1 MRRLSLSGAQW
12 HRHGVHKSRLSFR
25 FPPPPHTRRPFSSS
39 ITALSSG
46 DGRKNEPKAS
56 IRWFEQPTRW
66 SKEKVEVYPEKEEQ
80 AEQDVIWAKIRELQE
95 ELKEIKQGPFGP
107 NSPLM
112 KQLSEKQRE
121 IVREAVRKYEEEHAE
136 EEAKDN
142 QDYKDFFGGLEEMI
156 AEETQDL
163 ERRKT
168 AEWNP
173 KEMLEPAKPPSK
185 ESFEVELKVPDTAQ
199 AHVNRF
205 NQNLKVLIKD
215 PTRAHRQELWRS
227 YQRCKALIPA
237 FIELLPEETLAIM
250 WNSQSQS
257 ASLQTPQLGHW
268 EDLAE
273 DILSNGRDLT
283 QPQWLRYITLLLEN
297 GQSNKALSLWKSREK
312 HLDYASKAEV
322 EQFWN
327 LGVEILIANGQLES
341 AQDIAMAFLADDK
354 SRPPRILIPIIVAW
368 AKIPGNTNG
377 ARAWT
382 LYLRLKTILGPDI
395 NMNDYDSISVGFL
408 KAGRVDMAV
417 AVFKDM
423 MLTGQTSPSDS
434 TSLYHASLGL
444 VGNLQ
449 ASSITEAEVNKVSL
463 SALTIMPRKFQ
474 NKFFYASWMKKL
486 IGMGEVDSAA
496 AVVELMYERGINPD
510 AKHLNGVIGGWLRKD
525 NTAARQKAE
534 KLGWAMIQERIDTI
548 WSRLKSPS
556 PGSSKPS
563 VHDAGDG
570 IRVPKFE
577 HRTVPPASIETF
589 SLLLLYYTRHGQEH
603 MANHVI
609 ECLEKAQMRPNVFF
623 MNHLLFA
630 ELRKQDVLG
639 VWTRYQ
645 QMSATIRPDLET
657 FACLW
662 DCGKIQYDRA
672 RPSFDSN
679 FPTARVLYREMMDW
693 YFSLTPR
700 SQANV
705 RQFFTKDL
713 YDQILRCFS
722 FSLDPQGTIVA
733 LHSLRH
739 VFGYIPDVVT
749 ARILMFEV
757 VRLLPPPPELADNK
771 KARRHRRRISTNP
784 RSKESLQHVT
794 KLLETLRDRKVV
806 ELARQGLLIEELDM
820 KARKDHEVSLYTD
833 LLRVVLS
840 RLAENPL
847 KNEDKIRKA
856 ALEMGES
863 DELYLGEPVPEELL
877 Q

>member
-12 HRHGVHKSRLSFR
+12 HRHGVHKSRLCSE
-25 FPPPPHTRRPFSSS
+25 FPRNPHLRRQFSST
-39 ITALSSG
+39 INPLSNEN
-46 DGRKNEPKAS
+46 GRNNEPKAS
-56 IRWFEQPTRW
+56 IRWFEQPTRS
-66 SKEKVEVYPEKEEQ
+66 SKEKIEVYPEKEEQ
-80 AEQDVIWAKIRELQE
+80 AEQEVIWAKIRELQE

-112 KQLSEKQRE
+112 KQLSEKQRQ
-121 IVREAVRKYEEEHAE
+121 IVRDAVRKYEEEHVE

-142 QDYKDFFGGLEEMI
+142 KDYQDIFGALEEII

-163 ERRKT
+163 ERRKS

-173 KEMLEPAKPPSK
+173 KEMLAPTKTPPK

-199 AHVNRF
+199 MHVNRF
-205 NQNLKVLIKD
+205 NQNLKLLIKD

-227 YQRCKALIPA
+227 YQRCRATIPA
-237 FIELLPEETLAIM
+237 FIDLLPEETLTIM

-257 ASLQTPQLGHW
+257 ASPQTPLLGHW

-273 DILSNGRDLT
+273 DILANDRDLT
-283 QPQWLRYITLLLEN
+283 QSQWLQYITLLLES
-297 GQSNKALSLWKSREK
+297 GQSNKAFSLWKTREK
-312 HLDYASKAEV
+312 HLNYAGGTEV

-327 LGVEILIANGQLES
+327 LGVRILLANGELER

-354 SRPPRILIPIIVAW
+354 SRPPRILIPIIIAW

-382 LYLRLKTILGPDI
+382 LYLRLKTMLGPDI
-395 NMNDYDSISVGFL
+395 IMTDYDSISIGFL

-423 MLTGQTSPSDS
+423 MLTGQTTTSDS
-434 TSLYHASLGL
+434 TSLYNASLGL
-444 VGNLQ
+444 VGSLQ
-449 ASSITEAEVNKVSL
+449 ASSITEADVNKISL

-474 NKFFYASWMKKL
+474 NKFFYASWLKKL
-486 IGMGEVDSAA
+486 IGMGEVDSAV
-496 AVVELMYERGINPD
+496 AVVQLMYERGIRPD
-510 AKHLNGVIGGWLRKD
+510 ARHINGVIGGWLRKD
-525 NTAARQKAE
+525 NPSGREKAE
-534 KLGWAMIQERIDTI
+534 KLGWAMIQERIDHV
-548 WSRLKSPS
+548 WSRQKKPS
-556 PGSSKPS
+556 PGSIKPS
-563 VHDAGDG
+563 VYDG
-570 IRVPKFE
+570 GNGTRLPTYE
-577 HRTVPPASIETF
+577 NQTVPPASIETF
-589 SLLLLYYTRHGQEH
+589 SLLLLYYTRQGHDR
-603 MANHVI
+603 MANYVI
-609 ECLEKAQMRPNVFF
+609 ECLEKAQMRPNAFF
-623 MNHLLFA
+623 MNHLLYA
-630 ELRKQDVLG
+630 ELRKHDVLG

-645 QMSATIRPDLET
+645 QMSATVHPDLET

-672 RPSFDSN
+672 RQPFDAN
-679 FPTARVLYREMMDW
+679 FPTARDLFREMMDW

-700 SQANV
+700 NQTNV
-705 RQFFTKDL
+705 RQLFSKDL

-749 ARILMFEV
+749 GRILMFEV
-757 VRLLPPPPELADNK
+757 VRLLPPLPKADNSK
-771 KARRHRRRISTNP
+771 KARRQRCRISINP
-784 RSKESLQHVT
+784 RSKETLQHVS
-794 KLLETLRDRKVV
+794 KLLETLRDRR
-806 ELARQGLLIEELDM
+806 ETQLAKQGLLIEDLDT
-820 KARKDHEVSLYTD
+820 KARKDHEVNLYTD

-840 RLAENPL
+840 RLAKNPR
-847 KNEDKIRKA
+847 KIEDKIRKA
-856 ALEMGES
+856 AMEMGES
-863 DELYLGEPVPEELL
+863 EELYLGEPVPEELL

>member
-1 MRRLSLSGAQW
+1 MRRLSLSRAQW
-12 HRHGVHKSRLSFR
+12 HRHGVHQSHFSLP
-25 FPPPPHTRRPFSSS
+25 FPPHPHTQRHLSNS
-39 ITALSSG
+39 TAHSNG
-46 DGRKNEPKAS
+46 DGRNNNPKAS

-66 SKEKVEVYPEKEEQ
+66 SKEKVEVYPEEEEQ

-107 NSPLM
+107 HSPLM

-121 IVREAVRKYEEEHAE
+121 IVRDAVRKYEEEHVE

-142 QDYKDFFGGLEEMI
+142 QRYQDFFAGLDEMI

-163 ERRKT
+163 EKQKT

-173 KEMLEPAKPPSK
+173 KEMLEASKPPHK

-215 PTRAHRQELWRS
+215 PTRGHRQELWRS

-237 FIELLPEETLAIM
+237 FVELLPEETLTIL

-268 EDLAE
+268 EDFAE

-283 QPQWLRYITLLLEN
+283 QPQWLRYITLLLDN
-297 GQSNKALSLWKSREK
+297 GQSNKALSLWKSREN
-312 HLDYASKAEV
+312 HLHYGSKMEV
-322 EQFWN
+322 EQFWK
-327 LGVEILIANGQLES
+327 LGVDILIANGELES
-341 AQDIAMAFLADDK
+341 AQDIALAFLADDAC
-354 SRPPRILIPIIVAW
+354 RPPRILIPIIVAW

-382 LYLRLKTILGPDI
+382 LYLRLKTILGSDI
-395 NMNDYDSISVGFL
+395 NMNDYDSISIGFL

-423 MLTGQTSPSDS
+423 MLSGQTSPSDS
-434 TSLYHASLGL
+434 TSLYRASLGL

-449 ASSITEAEVNKVSL
+449 ASSITEADVNKVSL
-463 SALTIMPRKFQ
+463 YALTIMPRKFQ

-486 IGMGEVDSAA
+486 IGMGEIDSAA

-510 AKHLNGVIGGWLRKD
+510 AKHLNGVISGWLRKD
-525 NTAARQKAE
+525 SVDSRDKAA
-534 KLGWAMIQERIDTI
+534 KLGWAMIQERIDTV
-548 WSRLKSPS
+548 WSRQKSPS
-556 PGSSKPS
+556 PESSKPS
-563 VHDAGDG
+563 VHDANDG
-570 IRVPKFE
+570 IRIPKFE
-577 HRTVPPASIETF
+577 HKTVPPASIETF
-589 SLLLLYYTRHGQEH
+589 SLLLLYYTRRGQEH
-603 MANHVI
+603 LANYVI
-609 ECLEKAQMRPNVFF
+609 ECLEKAQMRPNAFF

-645 QMSATIRPDLET
+645 QMSATVRPDLET

-662 DCGKIQYDRA
+662 DCAKIQYDRA

-693 YFSLTPR
+693 YFSLSPR

-705 RQFFTKDL
+705 RKLFTKDL

-739 VFGYIPDVVT
+739 VFGYIPDIVT

-757 VRLLPPPPELADNK
+757 VRLLPAPLELEDKK
-771 KARRHRRRISTNP
+771 KARHHRRRISTNP

-806 ELARQGLLIEELDM
+806 ELGKQGLLIEDLDM
-820 KARKDHEVSLYTD
+820 KSRKDHEVNLYTD

-840 RLAENPL
+840 RLAENPR

-856 ALEMGES
+856 ALDMGES
-863 DELYLGEPVPEELL
+863 EELYLGEPVPAELL
-877 Q
+877 P

>member
-12 HRHGVHKSRLSFR
+12 HRHGVHQSRPNSC
-25 FPPPPHTRRPFSSS
+25 FPPHLHTRRPFSSS
-39 ITALSSG
+39 ITALSNS
-46 DGRKNEPKAS
+46 DDRNNKSKAS
-56 IRWFEQPTRW
+56 IRWFEQPTRL
-66 SKEKVEVYPEKEEQ
+66 SKEKVEVYPEEEER

-112 KQLSEKQRE
+112 KQLPEKQRE
-121 IVREAVRKYEEEHAE
+121 IVREAVRKYEEEHVE
-136 EEAKDN
+136 DEAKDK
-142 QDYKDFFGGLEEMI
+142 QHYEEFFAGLDEMI
-156 AEETQDL
+156 AEEAQDL
-163 ERRKT
+163 EKRKT

-173 KEMLEPAKPPSK
+173 KEMLEPVKPSPK

-205 NQNLKVLIKD
+205 NQNLKVLLKD
-215 PTRAHRQELWRS
+215 PTRANRQELWRS

-250 WNSQSQS
+250 WTSQSQS
-257 ASLQTPQLGHW
+257 ASPQVPQLGHW

-283 QPQWLRYITLLLEN
+283 QPQWLRYIALLLEN
-297 GQSNKALSLWKSREK
+297 GQSNKAFTMWKSREK
-312 HLDYASKAEV
+312 HLDYASSTEV

-327 LGVEILIANGQLES
+327 LGVEILIANGELES
-341 AQDIAMAFLADDK
+341 AQDLALAFLADDH

-382 LYLRLKTILGPDI
+382 LYLRLKTILGSDI

-423 MLTGQTSPSDS
+423 MLTGQSSPSDS

-444 VGNLQ
+444 VDNLQ
-449 ASSITEAEVNKVSL
+449 ASSITEADVNKVSL

-510 AKHLNGVIGGWLRKD
+510 AKHLNGVIGGWLRKESA
-525 NTAARQKAE
+525 TAREKAE
-534 KLGWAMIQERIDTI
+534 KLGWAMIQERIDTV
-548 WSRLKSPS
+548 WSRQKNLL

-563 VHDAGDG
+563 VRDGGDG
-570 IRVPKFE
+570 VRIPKFE
-577 HRTVPPASIETF
+577 QRTVPPASIETF
-589 SLLLLYYTRHGQEH
+589 SLLLLYYARRGQEP
-603 MANHVI
+603 MANYVI
-609 ECLEKAQMRPNVFF
+609 ECLEKAQMQPNVFF

-645 QMSATIRPDLET
+645 QMSATVRPDLET

-662 DCGKIQYDRA
+662 DCAKIQYDRA
-672 RPSFDSN
+672 RPAFDSN

-700 SQANV
+700 SQANA
-705 RQFFTKDL
+705 RKFFTKDL

-733 LHSLRH
+733 LHSMRH

-757 VRLLPPPPELADNK
+757 VRLLPPPPELEDNK
-771 KARRHRRRISTNP
+771 RTRRHRRRISTNP

-806 ELARQGLLIEELDM
+806 ELGKQGLLIEDLDM
-820 KARKDHEVSLYTD
+820 KARKDHEVNLYSD

-840 RLAENPL
+840 RLAENPR

-863 DELYLGEPVPEELL
+863 EELYLGEPVPEELL

>member
-12 HRHGVHKSRLSFR
+12 HRHGVHQSRLNSCFS
-25 FPPPPHTRRPFSSS
+25 PHLHTRRPFSSS
-39 ITALSSG
+39 ITAFSNG
-46 DGRKNEPKAS
+46 DGQNNKSKAS

-66 SKEKVEVYPEKEEQ
+66 SNEKVEVYPEEEER

-112 KQLSEKQRE
+112 KQLSEKQKE
-121 IVREAVRKYEEEHAE
+121 IVREAVRKYEEEHVE
-136 EEAKDN
+136 EEAKDK
-142 QDYKDFFGGLEEMI
+142 QHYEDFFAGLEEMI
-156 AEETQDL
+156 AEEAQDL
-163 ERRKT
+163 EKQKT

-173 KEMLEPAKPPSK
+173 KEMLEPVKTPPK

-205 NQNLKVLIKD
+205 NHNLKVIIKA
-215 PTRAHRQELWRS
+215 PTRANRQELWRS

-237 FIELLPEETLAIM
+237 FIELLPEETLAIL

-257 ASLQTPQLGHW
+257 ASPQSPQLGHW

-283 QPQWLRYITLLLEN
+283 QAQWLRYITLLLEN
-297 GQSNKALSLWKSREK
+297 GQSNKSFTMWKSREK
-312 HLDYASKAEV
+312 HLDYSSRTEV

-327 LGVEILIANGQLES
+327 LGVEILIANGELES
-341 AQDIAMAFLADDK
+341 AQDLALAFLADDH

-423 MLTGQTSPSDS
+423 MLTGQSSPSDS
-434 TSLYHASLGL
+434 ASLYHASLGL
-444 VGNLQ
+444 VDNLQ
-449 ASSITEAEVNKVSL
+449 ASSITEADVNKVSL

-510 AKHLNGVIGGWLRKD
+510 AKHLNGVIGGWLRKESI
-525 NTAARQKAE
+525 TAREKAE
-534 KLGWAMIQERIDTI
+534 KLGWAMIQERIDTV
-548 WSRLKSPS
+548 WGRQKNLL
-556 PGSSKPS
+556 PGSSTPS
-563 VHDAGDG
+563 VRDG
-570 IRVPKFE
+570 PDGVRIPKFE
-577 HRTVPPASIETF
+577 LRNVPPASIETF
-589 SLLLLYYTRHGQEH
+589 SLLLLYYTRRGQEQ
-603 MANHVI
+603 MANYVI
-609 ECLEKAQMRPNVFF
+609 ECLEKAQMQPNVFF

-630 ELRKQDVLG
+630 ELRKQDILG
-639 VWTRYQ
+639 VWTRYK
-645 QMSATIRPDLET
+645 QMSATVRPDLET

-662 DCGKIQYDRA
+662 HCGKIQYDHA

-700 SQANV
+700 AQANT
-705 RQFFTKDL
+705 RKFFTKDL

-733 LHSLRH
+733 LHSMRN

-757 VRLLPPPPELADNK
+757 VRLLPPPPELEDTK
-771 KARRHRRRISTNP
+771 RTRRHRRRISTNP

-806 ELARQGLLIEELDM
+806 ELGKQGLLIEDLDM

-840 RLAENPL
+840 RLAENPR

-863 DELYLGEPVPEELL
+863 EELYLGEPVPEELL